1 MRLIEAGK
9 LTENGEA
16 EYRNM
21 VKKEIVLF
29 GTGKYFENYM
39 MCFGEDEKKRP
50 VFAVDNDVTKA
61 GSMKCG
67 VPVRKPDA
75 LLTMKREDFY
85 VVICTAKHAQIGQQ
99 LEAMGITDYQ
109 CYKPVPM
116 ENAVPMELT
125 ADGLSPKPGGEAGLV
140 SESAAVESKPDISK
154 AAGEKEANI
163 SEADA
168 AEDETD
174 PSGQGHPPKPYRIGY
189 VPGVFDL
196 FHIGHLNL
204 LRNAK
209 SRCEYL
215 IVGVLTDELVEHFKK
230 RRPVIPYAQRAAII
244 GAVSYVDRVV
254 PVDFSNTKK
263 IDAWRKYH
271 YDCHFSGNDHGTDW
285 LNDLQQLREVGSDME
300 FFEYT
305 RATSSTKIRNQ
316 QGLDGAAA
324 SEEAPATARK
334 YTAIELQNAILQL
347 AEEIKSGSV
356 AVAEKAAGIQR
367 SRESGY
373 RTPDRMKRTWEIE
386 LAMLDQ
392 VDRICKKHDLQ
403 YFFVHGSLLGAVRHK
418 GFIPWDDDLDIA
430 MPRKDYDRFI
440 ELASAELP
448 DPLSIHTP
456 STEEDLFWGGYARI
470 RNSRTAA
477 IEPRE
482 MEHQG
487 NLGIWVDILP
497 FDTCTPDDKKL
508 AEKEERIRYCQ
519 RLIYAER
526 YGRDFRAYAGLR
538 PRRWKMYRLL
548 AKAYGHDRLCRMLEE
563 AQRLYTEEDS
573 DQIAFF
579 TGMGKYRRLSAADFA
594 EAVKLEFEGR
604 MVPVP
609 IGYENYLFALMG
621 RDYMK
626 YPPEE
631 ERKPKH
637 RGIYDPER
645 PYTEYIRLL
654 CDTFADVKGKK
665 IILFG
670 AGLMFED
677 YMKKYGDKYR
687 PAFLVDNDE
696 SKWGRSRMGIPI
708 RKPEEILEVPL
719 EQRKLIIC
727 SFYYR
732 EISEQLDRMGIRDY
746 KVYVQEMEWILRTEE
761 QYEG

>member
-1 MRLIEAGK
+1 MN

-16 EYRNM
+16 EYQNM

-67 VPVRKPDA
+67 IPVRRPEA
-75 LLTMKREDFY
+75 LLAGKREDFY
-85 VVICTAKHAQIGQQ
+85 VIICTARHGEIGQQ

-109 CYKPVPM
+109 YYKPLPM
-116 ENAVPMELT
+116 ESAVPIELT
-125 ADGLSPKPGGEAGLV
+125 SDGLSPKPGGVAGLV
-140 SESAAVESKPDISK
+140 SEST
-154 AAGEKEANI
+154 AG
-163 SEADA
+163 
-168 AEDETD
+168 
-174 PSGQGHPPKPYRIGY
+174 KPYRIGY

-215 IVGVLTDELVEHFKK
+215 IAGVLTDELVEHFKK

-244 GAVSYVDRVV
+244 GAISYVDRVV

-285 LNDLQQLREVGSDME
+285 MKDLQLLREVGSNME

-305 RATSSTKIRNQ
+305 RATSSTKIRKQ
-316 QGLDGAAA
+316 QGLDRADVDD
-324 SEEAPATARK
+324 
-334 YTAIELQNAILQL
+334 
-347 AEEIKSGSV
+347 IKFHNT
-356 AVAEKAAGIQR
+356 
-367 SRESGY
+367 GY

-392 VDRICKKHDLQ
+392 VDLICKKHDLQ
-403 YFFVHGSLLGAVRHK
+403 YFLVHGSLLGAVRHK

-448 DPLSIHTP
+448 APLSIHTP

-470 RNSRTAA
+470 RNSRTTA

-594 EAVKLEFEGR
+594 QAVELEFEGR

-708 RKPEEILEVPL
+708 RKPDEILEVPA
-719 EQRKLIIC
+719 EQRNLIIC
-727 SFYYR
+727 SYYYR
-732 EISEQLDRMGIRDY
+732 EISEQLDKMGIRDY